1 MGIFSKI
8 WKKKEENLDF
18 EEKEPQD
25 MREIAYKAHDMR
37 RINQEQKKIQQEIRN
52 TEAMIRLE
60 EQNLRLA
67 EIQERLADIRG
78 DNEEDEEEEQKGFNP
93 ENMLMTILL
102 GQQAKNAQVMPPQ
115 TANVEVQAVAPPKF
129 TDEQMKAGIDKL
141 FNKQQLELLK
151 NMEEADVLQAHRIA
165 KGL

>member
-1 MGIFSKI
+1 MGIFDKI
-8 WKKKEENLDF
+8 WKKKDENLDF

-25 MREIAYKAHDMR
+25 MRELAYKSHDTMR
-37 RINQEQKKIQQEIRN
+37 IKREQKKIQDEIRN

-67 EIQERLADIRG
+67 EIQERLAEIRG
-78 DNEEDEEEEQKGFNP
+78 ENDEEEEEQQKGFNP
-93 ENMLMTILL
+93 ENMLMSILM
-102 GQQAKNAQVMPPQ
+102 GQQMKNVQPMPPQ
-115 TANVEVQAVAPPKF
+115 TANAEVKAVQPPKF

-151 NMEEADVLQAHRIA
+151 NMDEADILQAHRIA